1 MAFALLAAF
10 FISAQTLGQAQ
21 SESNEVRNLMK
32 QAQAARAARDHATA
46 LTLASRAGEIRMTP
60 AVRLFIAEEQKEVG
74 DIIGAMSNAEACA
87 HEAAASKLPDR
98 NTIVKSCRGL
108 LGRLQ
113 QFAARLVV
121 TLVNPPP
128 QMEITVNGRVL
139 PESLYG
145 QPYFLEPGAVH
156 VEAKAPGHH
165 PFQADTVIPLG
176 EERTVTV
183 SLERDF
189 GPEEPRPTELAE
201 LPMPKVVATQRSSS
215 AGPYIVLGAGAVS
228 FGASALFLVLRN
240 HSVSDLEKQCG
251 GPNNT
256 VCPDTPETRSLH
268 SKISTYNTLTNVSLI
283 VGGAAVLGGG
293 LWLILDKTAS
303 VGNTRAQLQIAPRNG
318 GAEVGIAGA
327 F

>member
-32 QAQAARAARDHATA
+32 QAQAAKAAGDHAQA

-128 QMEITVNGRVL
+128 L
-139 PESLYG
+139 
-145 QPYFLEPGAVH
+145 
-156 VEAKAPGHH
+156 
-165 PFQADTVIPLG
+165 TVI
-176 EERTVTV
+176 
-183 SLERDF
+183 S
-189 GPEEPRPTELAE
+189 
-201 LPMPKVVATQRSSS
+201 
-215 AGPYIVLGAGAVS
+215 I
-228 FGASALFLVLRN
+228 
-240 HSVSDLEKQCG
+240 C
-251 GPNNT
+251 
-256 VCPDTPETRSLH
+256 
-268 SKISTYNTLTNVSLI
+268 
-283 VGGAAVLGGG
+283 GGG
-293 LWLILDKTAS
+293 LTRVTTRRAANCCSLPSNPLHDLTIVFRSGSLDAAAS
-303 VGNTRAQLQIAPRNG
+303 
-318 GAEVGIAGA
+318 
-327 F
+327 

>member
-98 NTIVKSCRGL
+98 NAIVKSCRGL

-128 QMEITVNGRVL
+128 QIEITVNGKVL

-145 QPYFLEPGAVH
+145 QPYFLEPGPVH
-156 VEAKAPGHH
+156 VEAKAPGHQ
-165 PFQADTVIPLG
+165 PFQADTVIPFG
-176 EERTVTV
+176 EERTVAI
-183 SLERDF
+183 SMERDF
-189 GPEEPRPTELAE
+189 GPEPPPTFAE
-201 LPMPKVVATQRSSS
+201 KPTPKVVASQRSSS
-215 AGPYIVLGAGAVS
+215 VGPYIVLGAGALS

-240 HSVSDLEKQCG
+240 NSVSDLEKQCG

-256 VCPDTPETRSLH
+256 VCQDTPETRSLH

-303 VGNTRAQLQIAPRNG
+303 VGNTRAQLQIAPTNG
-318 GAEVGIAGA
+318 GAEVGVAGA